1 LAGRPKGKDVHQEYM
16 PISMHIMESMVS
28 TKFLDVLEDF
38 MIVSEPKLTQLSQ
51 EFGEAKTQY
60 RVGSLNTHCPE
71 VELEV
76 I

>member
-1 LAGRPKGKDVHQEYM
+1 
-16 PISMHIMESMVS
+16 MESMVS
-28 TKFLDVLEDF
+28 TQFLDRLEDF

>member
-1 LAGRPKGKDVHQEYM
+1 M

-28 TKFLDVLEDF
+28 TQFLDRLEDF
-38 MIVSEPKLTQLSQ
+38 MIVSEPKLTQLSE